1 MARTDNVLRLY
12 AHIIGVTI
20 KGTGVII
27 PMPSAVIQTP
37 SCREAKPVPSHQIEL
52 LKKILFLLVYVA
64 VACLLARI
72 QLLAA
77 VSPFGPAFIA
87 ACYVRSRYEVL
98 AATAGVALGALL
110 VPGDTLYILC
120 VSLLTCGALLVVGRS
135 LRWVAVM
142 ATACAYA
149 VGAMVFKTADIQT
162 LMTAVLECLM
172 ALVMIYVIGT
182 LLQIFQGGK
191 KRTMFSTEET
201 ICLALGALALICM
214 FGPLNVMGV
223 YIADIVA
230 MLLVLF
236 VAYAAGP
243 ALGAGV
249 GLVAGLALCLGV
261 LADASMAAMLGVAGL
276 VAGTLRRLKKPGAAM
291 GFMLTVLMLDIALA
305 EMPVWHL
312 LMIEAAAATLIF
324 CALPK
329 KVYEA
334 VGRFIDVKTRREFEN
349 NMHAR
354 RFKEL
359 TVGRLKE
366 VSQVFLQTGDM
377 FARDAEEKLAGGDV
391 SSVLSLVA
399 ESTCKDCVFKKSC
412 WDKDFLSTYGVLN
425 RLLATYE
432 KEGHIDESCMDPAFV
447 KKCYNVKGILTASE
461 NVFSAYLLS
470 LKWRRKIEES
480 RVVTGRQLK
489 GVAKVVADI
498 GKEMDTGFKFLEQ
511 MEERIVVALDA
522 ENIRAR
528 EVCAENVGGQVAVGL
543 KVKNCGGGSADCD
556 QEIERTL
563 SGVCGVRMQ
572 RTVESACGG
581 SAYCT
586 LRFEQARKFGV
597 ETGKAAQS
605 KDKVSG
611 DSHVFAALKDGR
623 YLLMI
628 CDGMGSGDNARRE
641 SMAAV
646 SLIENFYQA
655 GFDDAIIFDTINRL
669 LILKSDEDMFT
680 TVDLCLLNLKTGE
693 ATFTKIGAEP
703 SYILSRDGVSA
714 VAPGSLPIG
723 IVDEVRPISIRRTLE
738 IGDLIVMMSD
748 GVSEAVGDNAAQWF
762 AGIPQNDA
770 QDAADAILQKAC
782 DGSAPR
788 DDMTVIVGRITEG

>member
-1 MARTDNVLRLY
+1 MPSAAIQTQTRDVR
-12 AHIIGVTI
+12 
-20 KGTGVII
+20 
-27 PMPSAVIQTP
+27 PMPSHQT
-37 SCREAKPVPSHQIEL
+37 EL
-52 LKKILFLLVYVA
+52 LKRILFLLIYMA
-64 VACLLARI
+64 LAFLLARI
-72 QLLAA
+72 RLLTAI
-77 VSPFGPAFIA
+77 SPFGPAFVA

-98 AATAGVALGALL
+98 AATAGVVLGALL
-110 VPGDTLYILC
+110 VADDTLYVLT
-120 VSLLTCGALLVVGRS
+120 VALLTCGAIMAVGRG

-149 VGAMVFKTADIQT
+149 VGAMVFKTTSLQT
-162 LMTAVLECLM
+162 MMTAVLECLI
-172 ALVMIYVIGT
+172 ALVMIYVMGT
-182 LLQIFQGGK
+182 LMQIFQGNR

-201 ICLALGALALICM
+201 ICLALGALALICLI
-214 FGPLNVMGV
+214 GQLNVNGV
-223 YIADIVA
+223 YIADVIA

-236 VAYAAGP
+236 VAYAGGP

-249 GLVAGLALCLGV
+249 GLTAGVALCLGV
-261 LADASMAAMLGVAGL
+261 QADVSIVALLGVAGL

-291 GFMLTVLMLDIALA
+291 GFVLTVMMMAIALA
-305 EMPVWHL
+305 SMPMWHL
-312 LMIEAAAATLIF
+312 LLIEAAAAALVF

-329 KVYEA
+329 KVYES
-334 VGRFIDVKTRREFEN
+334 VGRYIDAKTRREFEN
-349 NMHAR
+349 NLHAR

-366 VSQVFLQTGDM
+366 VSQVFLQTGEM
-377 FARDAEEKLAGGDV
+377 FARDAEEKLAGGDI

-412 WDKDFLSTYGVLN
+412 WDKDFLNTYGVLN
-425 RLLATYE
+425 RLLAAYE
-432 KEGHIDESCMDPAFV
+432 KDGFIDESCMDPAFV
-447 KKCYNVKGILTASE
+447 KKCYNVKGILGAAE

-498 GKEMDTGFKFLEQ
+498 GNEMDTGFKFLEHV
-511 MEERIVVALDA
+511 EERVAVALDA
-522 ENIRAR
+522 QSIQAR

-543 KVKNCGGGSADCD
+543 KVKNCGGISDCSRT
-556 QEIERTL
+556 IERTL
-563 SGVCGVRMQ
+563 AGVCGVRMQ
-572 RTVESACGG
+572 KTPESACGG
-581 SAYCT
+581 STYCT
-586 LRFEQARKFGV
+586 LRFEQARKFSV
-597 ETGKAAQS
+597 ETGTADKA
-605 KDKVSG
+605 KDKISG
-611 DSHVFAALKDGR
+611 DSHVFTALKDGR

-628 CDGMGSGDNARRE
+628 CDGMGSGENARRE

-723 IVDEVRPISIRRTLE
+723 IVDEVRPVSMRRMLE
-738 IGDLIVMMSD
+738 AGDLIVMMSD
-748 GVSEAVGDNAAQWF
+748 GVSEAVGDSAAQWF

-770 QDAADAILQKAC
+770 QDAADAIMQKAYEC
-782 DGSAPR
+782 NALR
-788 DDMTVIVGRITEG
+788 DDMTVIVGRITRVID

>member
-1 MARTDNVLRLY
+1 
-12 AHIIGVTI
+12 
-20 KGTGVII
+20 
-27 PMPSAVIQTP
+27 MPSAVIQAP
-37 SCREAKPVPSHQIEL
+37 SRDAKSAPSYNTEM
-52 LKKILFLLVYVA
+52 LKRIAFLLIYVA
-64 VACLLARI
+64 VAFLLARVR
-72 QLLAA
+72 LLAA

-98 AATAGVALGALL
+98 AATAGVAVGALL
-110 VPGDTLYILC
+110 VADDTLYILT
-120 VSLLTCGALLVVGRS
+120 VALLTCGAMLAVGRS
-135 LRWVAVM
+135 IRWVAVM

-149 VGAMVFKTADIQT
+149 VGAMVFKTENLQM

-172 ALVMIYVIGT
+172 ALLMIYVIGT
-182 LLQIFQGGK
+182 LLQIFQGGR

-201 ICLALGALALICM
+201 VCLALSALALICL
-214 FGPLNVMGV
+214 FGPLGVSGV
-223 YIADIVA
+223 YVADVIA

-236 VAYAAGP
+236 VSYAGGP

-249 GLVAGLALCLGV
+249 GLTAGVALCLGV
-261 LADASMAAMLGVAGL
+261 LADPSMVAMLGLAGL
-276 VAGTLRRLKKPGAAM
+276 VSGTLRRLRKPGTAM
-291 GFMLTVLMLDIALA
+291 GFVLTVMMMAIALA
-305 EMPVWHL
+305 DLPVWHL
-312 LMIEAAAATLIF
+312 LLIEAAAAALVF
-324 CALPK
+324 CVLPNK
-329 KVYEA
+329 AYEA
-334 VGRFIDVKTRREFEN
+334 VGRFIDIKTRREFEN

-366 VSQVFLQTGDM
+366 VSQVFLQTGEM
-377 FARDAEEKLAGGDV
+377 FARDAEEKLAGGDI

-425 RLLATYE
+425 RLLAAYE
-432 KEGHIDESCMDPAFV
+432 KNGCIDESCLDTAFV
-447 KKCYNVKGILTASE
+447 KKCYNVKGILAAAES
-461 NVFSAYLLS
+461 VFSAYLLS

-511 MEERIVVALDA
+511 MEERIASALDA

-543 KVKNCGGGSADCD
+543 KVKNCGGGSNCSRG
-556 QEIERTL
+556 IEHTL
-563 SGVCGVRMQ
+563 SGVFGVKMQ
-572 RTVESACGG
+572 RTAESACDS

-586 LRFEQARKFGV
+586 LRFEQARRFGV
-597 ETGKAAQS
+597 ETGAVAQA
-605 KDKVSG
+605 KEKVSG

-628 CDGMGSGDNARRE
+628 CDGMGSGENARRE

-714 VAPGSLPIG
+714 VRPGSLPIG
-723 IVDEVRPISIRRTLE
+723 IVDEVRPVSIRRTLE
-738 IGDLIVMMSD
+738 AGDLIVMMSD
-748 GVSEAVGDNAAQWF
+748 GVSEAVGDSAAQWF
-762 AGIPQNDA
+762 AGIPQNDP
-770 QDAADAILQKAC
+770 QEAADAILQKAFV
-782 DGSAPR
+782 GSVPR

>member
-1 MARTDNVLRLY
+1 
-12 AHIIGVTI
+12 
-20 KGTGVII
+20 
-27 PMPSAVIQTP
+27 MPSAVIQAP
-37 SCREAKPVPSHQIEL
+37 GQDAKPAPSYHTEMLRRIA
-52 LKKILFLLVYVA
+52 FLIIYVA
-64 VACLLARI
+64 VAFLLARI
-72 QLLAA
+72 RLLTA

-98 AATAGVALGALL
+98 AATAGVCMGALL
-110 VPGDTLYILC
+110 VPGDTLYILT
-120 VSLLTCGALLVVGRS
+120 VALLTCGALMAVGKS

-142 ATACAYA
+142 ATASAYA
-149 VGAMVFKTADIQT
+149 VGAMVFKTENLQM
-162 LMTAVLECLM
+162 LMTAVLECLI

-182 LLQIFQGGK
+182 LLQIFQGGR

-201 ICLALGALALICM
+201 ICLALGALALICL
-214 FGPLNVMGV
+214 FGPLNVKGV
-223 YIADIVA
+223 YVADVIA
-230 MLLVLF
+230 MLLVMF
-236 VAYAAGP
+236 VAYSGGP

-249 GLVAGLALCLGV
+249 GLTAGVALCLGV
-261 LADASMAAMLGVAGL
+261 LADASMVAMLGVAGL
-276 VAGTLRRLKKPGAAM
+276 VAGTLRRLKKPGTAM
-291 GFMLTVLMLDIALA
+291 GFMLTVLMMAIALA

-312 LMIEAAAATLIF
+312 LLIEAAAATLVF
-324 CALPK
+324 CVMPK

-334 VGRFIDVKTRREFEN
+334 VGRFIDAKTRREFEN
-349 NMHAR
+349 NMHAH

-377 FARDAEEKLAGGDV
+377 FARDAEEKLAGGDI

-432 KEGHIDESCMDPAFV
+432 KTGHIDESCMDPAFI
-447 KKCYNVKGILTASE
+447 KKCYNVKGILTAAE

-480 RVVTGRQLK
+480 RVITGRQLK

-498 GKEMDTGFKFLEQ
+498 GKEMDTGFKFLEH
-511 MEERIVVALDA
+511 MEERIAAALDA

-543 KVKNCGGGSADCD
+543 KVKNCGGDSDCSHS
-556 QEIERTL
+556 IEHAL

-572 RTVESACGG
+572 RTAQSACGG

-597 ETGKAAQS
+597 ETGTAARA
-605 KDKVSG
+605 KEKVSG
-611 DSHVFAALKDGR
+611 DSQVFAALKDGR

-628 CDGMGSGDNARRE
+628 CDGMGSGENARRE
-641 SMAAV
+641 SVAAV

-680 TVDLCLLNLKTGE
+680 TVDLCLLNLKTGD

-703 SYILSRDGVSA
+703 SYILSHDGVSA
-714 VAPGSLPIG
+714 VRPGSLPIG
-723 IVDEVRPISIRRTLE
+723 ILDEVRPVSIQRTLE
-738 IGDLIVMMSD
+738 VGDLIVMMSD
-748 GVSEAVGDNAAQWF
+748 GVSESVGDSAAQWF
-762 AGIPQNDA
+762 ADIPQHDA
-770 QDAADAILQKAC
+770 QEAADAIMQKAYGC
-782 DGSAPR
+782 SAPR